1 MKYFAFATE
10 VIYCIA
16 VHAILV
22 VFVGLWWNTAVLSGD
37 GNLESR
43 LFRAI
48 AFVAVF
54 ALFAVDS
61 YRRQYRR
68 GRKFLFFASS
78 LSPLVVSLVGFFYGL
93 CITWVS

>member
-1 MKYFAFATE
+1 MKYFAFVTE

-16 VHAILV
+16 VHAVLV
-22 VFVGLWWNTAVLSGD
+22 VFVGLWWNTSVLSGGD
-37 GNLESR
+37 SLESR

-48 AFVAVF
+48 VFVAVF
-54 ALFAVDS
+54 AFFAVDS

-68 GRKFLFFASS
+68 GQKLRFFASS

-93 CITWVS
+93 CIAWGS